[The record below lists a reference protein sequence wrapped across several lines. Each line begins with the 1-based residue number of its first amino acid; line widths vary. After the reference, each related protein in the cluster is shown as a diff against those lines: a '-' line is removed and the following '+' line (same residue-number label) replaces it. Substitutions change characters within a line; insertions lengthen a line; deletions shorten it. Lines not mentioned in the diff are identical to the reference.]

1 MIPRQPKKSVCCENG
16 TTPKMAETKT
26 KIKLREHEAVMDSAI
41 PLILGFVAYCIAAVS
56 TFSIPQLTHVHLD
69 QVAIALLTSAAGLG
83 VIGLGYGSIVLLGG
97 VCSLSIAGLFSKL
110 TKTRQLLESKE
121 EKSLKLRKALIEK
134 SHLIYLP
141 LVLFFTSIAI
151 GWDIYSAL
159 PTRTTGGTTSTT
171 LPRGTRHTL
180 LGTILRSLNFFATP
194 QRANAVLFSLHLTPG
209 LIAITLISGL
219 VPSIALPYFRRFKI
233 VGINSGPFH
242 STILFT
248 VLGSVVGISIVI
260 SLLQIFYKVLYAG
273 APTSYHYALIVLIG
287 FSLHYSAGTYI
298 GRSKA
303 ESIILRRVSSGRYD
317 RNRIVILD
325 RKLNPEAETID
336 LRSFLRPQLDGG

>member
-1 MIPRQPKKSVCCENG
+1 MVEQTEKKV
-16 TTPKMAETKT
+16 KF
-26 KIKLREHEAVMDSAI
+26 RERKAVMDSAV
-41 PLILGFVAYCIAAVS
+41 PLILGFVAYSIAAVS

-69 QVAIALLTSAAGLG
+69 QVAIALLTSVAGLL

-97 VCSLSIAGLFSKL
+97 VCSLRIAGLFSKL
-110 TKTRQLLESKE
+110 TKTRQLLELKE
-121 EKSLKLRKALIEK
+121 EKSLKLRKTLIEK

-141 LVLFFTSIAI
+141 VVLFFTSIAI
-151 GWDIYSAL
+151 GWDIYSTIPA
-159 PTRTTGGTTSTT
+159 RTTTATTATAIPIT
-171 LPRGTRHTL
+171 TRHTI
-180 LGTILRSLNFFATP
+180 LGAVLRSLNFFATP
-194 QRANAVLFSLHLTPG
+194 QRANAVLFSLRLTPG

-248 VLGSVVGISIVI
+248 VLGSVVGFSIVI

-273 APTSYHYALIVLIG
+273 APTSYHFALIVLIG

-298 GRSKA
+298 GRSKS
-303 ESIILRRVSSGRYD
+303 ESIILRKIANGRYD

-325 RKLNPEAETID
+325 RRLNPNAEAID

>member
-1 MIPRQPKKSVCCENG
+1 QKPVCREDR
-16 TTPKMAETKT
+16 TTPRMVEQTEIKG
-26 KIKLREHEAVMDSAI
+26 KLRDHRAVIDSAA
-41 PLILGFVAYCIAAVS
+41 PLILGFVAYSVAAVS

-69 QVAIALLTSAAGLG
+69 QVAIAFLTSMAGLL

-97 VCSLSIAGLFSKL
+97 ICSLNIAGLFSKL
-110 TKTRQLLESKE
+110 TKTRQLIDPKE
-121 EKSLKLRKALIEK
+121 EKSLELRKVLIEK
-134 SHLIYLP
+134 SHLVYLP
-141 LVLFFTSIAI
+141 LVLFFSSIAI
-151 GWDIYSAL
+151 GWDIYSII
-159 PTRTTGGTTSTT
+159 PPRTTTTRPGT
-171 LPRGTRHTL
+171 
-180 LGTILRSLNFFATP
+180 LGLVLRSLNFFATP
-194 QRANAVLFSLHLTPG
+194 QRANAVLFSLRLTPG

-248 VLGSVVGISIVI
+248 VLGSVVGFSIVI

-298 GRSKA
+298 GRSKS
-303 ESIILRRVSSGRYD
+303 ESIILRKIANGRYD

-325 RKLNPEAETID
+325 RKLNPNAEDID

>member
-1 MIPRQPKKSVCCENG
+1 MVEQTEKL
-16 TTPKMAETKT
+16 
-26 KIKLREHEAVMDSAI
+26 KIRERKAVMDSAV

-69 QVAIALLTSAAGLG
+69 QVAIALLTSAAGLL

-97 VCSLSIAGLFSKL
+97 VCSLRIAGLFSKL
-110 TKTRQLLESKE
+110 TKTRQLLEPKE
-121 EKSLKLRKALIEK
+121 EKSLKLRKTLIEK

-141 LVLFFTSIAI
+141 VVLFFTSIAI
-151 GWDIYSAL
+151 GWDIYSTIPA
-159 PTRTTGGTTSTT
+159 RTTTTATT
-171 LPRGTRHTL
+171 TIPITTRHTI
-180 LGTILRSLNFFATP
+180 LGVVLRSLNFFATP
-194 QRANAVLFSLHLTPG
+194 QRANAVLFSLRLTPG

-248 VLGSVVGISIVI
+248 VLGSVVGFSIVI

-273 APTSYHYALIVLIG
+273 APTSYHFALMVLIG

-298 GRSKA
+298 GRSKS
-303 ESIILRRVSSGRYD
+303 ESIILRKIANGRYD

-325 RKLNPEAETID
+325 RRLNPNAEAID